1 VVESLPDGAVLALG
15 NSLPIR
21 DVDAYVT
28 RAARLRVCAQRGA
41 NGIDGLV
48 SGAIGSAIGSGAPTL
63 LLLGDVSLLH
73 DLSGLANWRLAPSP
87 LVIALVDNAGGRIF
101 DQLPAQK
108 LYSTEPEAAR
118 LWHTAPECDF
128 ARAAAAFGID
138 YHAPTTPDAIQSA
151 TRAALERR
159 GATLLHLRVGP
170 TSAAELRQAVLS
182 ELGAELSGS
191 SAGRS

>member
-1 VVESLPDGAVLALG
+1 LALG

-28 RAARLRVCAQRGA
+28 HAARVRVVVQRGA

-73 DLSGLANWRLAPSP
+73 DLSGLANARLATSP
-87 LVIALVDNAGGRIF
+87 LVIAVVDNAGGRIF
-101 DQLPAQK
+101 DQLPVAK
-108 LYSTEPEAAR
+108 LYADQPEAA
-118 LWHTAPECDF
+118 LWNTPPACDF
-128 ARAAAAFGID
+128 AHAAALFGLG
-138 YHAPTTPDAIQSA
+138 YQAPTTPEAVATS

-170 TSAAELRQAVLS
+170 HSAEQMRQSVLTA
-182 ELGAELSGS
+182 LAGDLAGFGA
-191 SAGRS
+191 